1 MKIDQEKQKLKKK
14 EGGSADDGRA
24 GEEEAGADGR
34 TAKENGRGPAEDD
47 RGPDEDRPREAEA
60 EEEGGQEGEVGAE
73 DDFGE
78 RQLPAKTFL
87 RFCKSGLMLHF
98 ILSLI
103 LLGSL
108 QLH

>member
-1 MKIDQEKQKLKKK
+1 MGQMMEELEKRKQEQL
-14 EGGSADDGRA
+14 
-24 GEEEAGADGR
+24 EEAKRTEEDGR

-47 RGPDEDRPREAEA
+47 RGPDEDRPGEAEA

-73 DDFGE
+73 NDFGQ
-78 RQLPAKTFL
+78 RQLSAKTFL